1 MKLLTGNSNKSLSK
15 KISKYLKSKLINS
28 SIRKFADG
36 EIYIEINEN
45 IRGNSIFIIQSI
57 SSPANDN
64 LMELLLCI
72 DALKRSSAKNITTVI
87 PYFGYARQDRKV
99 VPRTSISA
107 KLVSNLITKAGAD
120 RVVTVDLHAGQVQGF
135 FDIPVDN
142 LFCTPIFT
150 RHIKKNIKNKNIICV
165 APDVGGTERARALG
179 KSLNVGLA
187 IVDKRRPAPGKSQVM
202 NVIGNVK
209 DKTCIIVDD
218 IIDNIQKQKLS
229 DFINKWIQDKINLVL
244 KSLVDLKN
252 IKDKNSSIKALAY
265 QLYENNGV
273 LKREQVSEYLKSLG
287 QNERKILRELGVKF
301 GRYHVFLYQLIKPE
315 AVSLRTLLWKN
326 FHQKYFNIKPP
337 IFGLNFLD
345 DKELRNKN
353 FMLLCGFEK
362 FDNLFVRIDI
372 LERLFMLIINSPNSK
387 ENKEIKIIPEMLNL
401 LGCSK
406 DNFKKLLQKMNY
418 KIFDKNDETYF
429 KYNPIKK
436 FKQNSN
442 KKVSSENPFKILK
455 NLNLG

>member
-1 MKLLTGNSNKSLSK
+1 MKLLTGNSNKILSK

-120 RVVTVDLHAGQVQGF
+120 RVVTVDLHSGQIQGF

-142 LFCTPIFT
+142 LFCTPIFA
-150 RHIKKNIKNKNIICV
+150 RHIKKNIKSKSIVCV

-179 KSLNVGLA
+179 KSLDVGLA

-209 DKTCIIVDD
+209 DKTCIVVDD
-218 IIDNIQKQKLS
+218 IIDS
-229 DFINKWIQDKINLVL
+229 
-244 KSLVDLKN
+244 
-252 IKDKNSSIKALAY
+252 
-265 QLYENNGV
+265 G
-273 LKREQVSEYLKSLG
+273 G
-287 QNERKILRELGVKF
+287 
-301 GRYHVFLYQLIKPE
+301 
-315 AVSLRTLLWKN
+315 T
-326 FHQKYFNIKPP
+326 
-337 IFGLNFLD
+337 
-345 DKELRNKN
+345 
-353 FMLLCGFEK
+353 
-362 FDNLFVRIDI
+362 
-372 LERLFMLIINSPNSK
+372 IINSAKALKDRSAK
-387 ENKEIKIIPEMLNL
+387 EVYAYITHGVLSGEAVKKIQKSGI
-401 LGCSK
+401 
-406 DNFKKLLQKMNY
+406 KKLVITDSIDNQIRVNKA
-418 KIFDKNDETYF
+418 KNIEVLTISNLMGEAIKRISNSTSVSDLF
-429 KYNPIKK
+429 K
-436 FKQNSN
+436 
-442 KKVSSENPFKILK
+442 
-455 NLNLG
+455 